1 MNRYDFEHVSVLVID
16 DSAFMRKTLIKMLES
31 FGFKNI
37 LEAADAVDGLS
48 YLKQSKID
56 IVIADWMMDPLD
68 GIELTKIIR
77 SGSDTPNPYVPILIL
92 TGHTEMYRIK
102 TARDAGATEFLA
114 KPVSSETLLKRLIS
128 VLENPREFVDTV
140 KYKGPDRR
148 RKVDINYSGAERR
161 GKKAANQQVEKNLS
175 ADDIDS
181 LFD

>member
-1 MNRYDFEHVSVLVID
+1 MQKYDFEHLTVLIID

-37 LEAADAVDGLS
+37 LDAADAVDGLS
-48 YLKQSKID
+48 YLKQSKVD
-56 IVIADWMMDPLD
+56 VVIADWVMDPLD

-77 SGSDTPNPYVPILIL
+77 SGSDTPNPYVPIIIL
-92 TGHTEMYRIK
+92 SGHTELYRIK

-128 VLENPREFVDTV
+128 VVQNSREFIEGRT
-140 KYKGPDRR
+140 YKGPDRR
-148 RKVDINYSGAERR
+148 RKKDESYRGEERR
-161 GKKAANQQVEKNLS
+161 SFDGAARDLS
-175 ADDIDS
+175 TDDIDS